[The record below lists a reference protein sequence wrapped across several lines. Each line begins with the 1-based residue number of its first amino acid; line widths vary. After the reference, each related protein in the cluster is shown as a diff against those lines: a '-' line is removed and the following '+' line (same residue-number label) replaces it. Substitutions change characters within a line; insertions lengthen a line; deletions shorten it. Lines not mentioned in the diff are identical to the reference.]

1 MRVGPKEGPLVAA
14 ADARRLVHL
23 IVVLDHLEEL
33 LVDQVRLLLLLL
45 LLLPDELV
53 ELVNVDIRERGLQA
67 ISSQARIL
75 IYLEIVGESVR
86 VLFHKIHGLV
96 LVQELRILP
105 LLLDNLHL
113 CSCCLLV
120 LVVVLADVVVLRCT
134 NHSVR
139 LHMPKLFL
147 IRELSI
153 LIMWMKFVRIV
164 DLVALQKVP
173 TATFLL
179 RVLVALEEPRC
190 AHLLQRLRVS

>member
-1 MRVGPKEGPLVAA
+1 MRVGPEERPLVVA

-23 IVVLDHLEEL
+23 IMVLDHLEEL
-33 LVDQVRLLLLLL
+33 LVYQVRLLLLLL
-45 LLLPDELV
+45 LLLPNELV
-53 ELVNVDIRERGLQA
+53 ELVNVDVREGGLQA

-75 IYLEIVGESVR
+75 IYLEIVGEPIR
-86 VLFHKIHGLV
+86 VLFHEVHGLV
-96 LVQELRILP
+96 LIQELRILP
-105 LLLDNLHL
+105 LLLDDLHL
-113 CSCCLLV
+113 CSCRLLV

-134 NHSVR
+134 DHSVC
-139 LHMPKLFL
+139 LPMPILFL

-153 LIMWMKFVRIV
+153 LVMWMKFVRIV